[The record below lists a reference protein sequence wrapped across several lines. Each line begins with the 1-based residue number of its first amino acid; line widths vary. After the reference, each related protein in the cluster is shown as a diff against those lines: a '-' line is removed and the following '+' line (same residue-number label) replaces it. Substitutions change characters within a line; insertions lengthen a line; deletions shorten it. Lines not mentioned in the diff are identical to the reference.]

1 MSVLLRKWDGD
12 GGGWMSLSVSL
23 MWCSYSC
30 VVCVCRSEQASV
42 LRESRDR
49 ILKEKIECGQ
59 LKEGELDEQAMALLE
74 R

>member
-1 MSVLLRKWDGD
+1 
-12 GGGWMSLSVSL
+12 
-23 MWCSYSC
+23 
-30 VVCVCRSEQASV
+30 VCRSEQASV